1 MTAHSMTGP
10 AIAAPDVAMILCA
23 GRGTR
28 MGALTDA
35 RPKPMLPV
43 AGRPLID
50 HALARAGEGGAR
62 RIVVNLH
69 HLGAQIRAHLAGRAD
84 VSFSEEAEL
93 LETGGG
99 LVAAR
104 PLLGEAPFYALNA
117 DAIWTGSAPLAP
129 LAAAWDPARM
139 DALLLMVA
147 REDARAHTRP
157 GDFFVGGDMRPVR
170 RGDRA
175 AAPFIYSGAQIMAP
189 RALDGFRA
197 EAFSAN
203 AIWDRALAHGRLFAA
218 IHHGGWVDVGT
229 PAGLAEAEAAL
240 RAEGAT

>member
-1 MTAHSMTGP
+1 
-10 AIAAPDVAMILCA
+10 MILCA

-50 HALARAGEGGAR
+50 HALARAAEGGAR

-129 LAAAWDPARM
+129 LAAAWDPARKPM
-139 DALLLMVA
+139 PRLELA
-147 REDARAHTRP
+147 RKRSSSIARS
-157 GDFFVGGDMRPVR
+157 FL
-170 RGDRA
+170 A
-175 AAPFIYSGAQIMAP
+175 A
-189 RALDGFRA
+189 R
-197 EAFSAN
+197 N
-203 AIWDRALAHGRLFAA
+203 
-218 IHHGGWVDVGT
+218 
-229 PAGLAEAEAAL
+229 
-240 RAEGAT
+240 